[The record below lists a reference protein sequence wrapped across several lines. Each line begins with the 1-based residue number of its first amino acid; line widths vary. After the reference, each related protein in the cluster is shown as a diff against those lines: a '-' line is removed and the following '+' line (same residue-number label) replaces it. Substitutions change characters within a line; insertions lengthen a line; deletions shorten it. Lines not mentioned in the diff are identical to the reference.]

1 MQTKYFKICSTA
13 IKEFR
18 KTITVLNTYTG
29 KGEKI
34 QTNNL
39 NIQARN

>member
-1 MQTKYFKICSTA
+1 MYSY
-13 IKEFR
+13 KEFR
-18 KTITVLNTYTG
+18 KPITVLNAYIG

-39 NIQARN
+39 NTQLKKLEIE

>member
-1 MQTKYFKICSTA
+1 MYSY
-13 IKEFR
+13 KEFR
-18 KTITVLNTYTG
+18 KTITALNAYIG

-39 NIQARN
+39 NIQLKKLEIE

>member
-1 MQTKYFKICSTA
+1 MYSY
-13 IKEFR
+13 KEFR

-39 NIQARN
+39 NIQLKKLEIE